1 MESRIFGSQSL
12 NNSQYLVNGVS
23 DQKSARNKRDV
34 EFNFLYF
41 VKTRFNVSSTIIVLF
56 QFPQKST
63 KHKKKV
69 KISKTANLTK
79 KVHRTKK
86 M

>member
-1 MESRIFGSQSL
+1 MGSHIFASQSP

-41 VKTRFNVSSTIIVLF
+41 FKIRFNVSSTIIVLF
-56 QFPQKST
+56 RLE
-63 KHKKKV
+63 KKP
-69 KISKTANLTK
+69 
-79 KVHRTKK
+79 
-86 M
+86 